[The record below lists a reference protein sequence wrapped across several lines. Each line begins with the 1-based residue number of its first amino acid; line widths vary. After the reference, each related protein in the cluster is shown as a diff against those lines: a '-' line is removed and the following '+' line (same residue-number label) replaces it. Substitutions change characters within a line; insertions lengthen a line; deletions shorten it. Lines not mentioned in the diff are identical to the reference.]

1 MRPLRLAIVGL
12 GVIARYYL
20 EAIDASDE
28 LVLVA
33 ACDRDRARLAR
44 LPAGVAVTEDAAG
57 AVALD
62 AVEAVVV
69 TLPNDLHAPV
79 CAQALRAGK
88 HVCCEKPLATSAAAA
103 AELAALAAD
112 RERILMTAFHRRYNA
127 NLAAVE
133 DELRGARIRRA
144 RATYH
149 EDIHE
154 HVGDDAWYL
163 DPARC
168 GGGCIADNGPN
179 AFDALRHVLGPL
191 DVRAARIVRDEA
203 GIDVLARIELTAPGA
218 VEAAVELSWDYP
230 HGEQKTLAFELDGG
244 RRIDVDLLA
253 GYPAFKSSLSH
264 EYRGVLADFAARVR
278 GERPAADAGI
288 DVARLVEQAY
298 GVGETVALA

>member
-1 MRPLRLAIVGL
+1 MAIVGL

-28 LVLVA
+28 LELVA
-33 ACDRDRARLAR
+33 VCDRDRARLAGM
-44 LPAGVAVTEDAAG
+44 PAGVAVTQDARD

-62 AVEAVVV
+62 EVEAVVV
-69 TLPNDLHAPV
+69 TLPNDLHAPC
-79 CAQALRAGK
+79 CAEALRAGK

-103 AELAALAAD
+103 AELATLAAEH
-112 RERILMTAFHRRYNA
+112 ERTLMTAFHRRYNA

-133 DELRGARIRRA
+133 AQLRSGRIARA
-144 RATYH
+144 RAVYD

-191 DVRAARIVRDEA
+191 EVRSARIVRDEA
-203 GIDVLARIELTAPGA
+203 GIDVLARVELTAAGD
-218 VEAAVELSWDYP
+218 VEAVVELSWDYP
-230 HGEQKTLAFELDGG
+230 HGERKALAFELDDA

-278 GERPAADAGI
+278 GERAVVDSGT
-288 DVARLVEQAY
+288 DVARLVERTY
-298 GVGETVALA
+298 RIGETVALA

>member
-1 MRPLRLAIVGL
+1 VAIVGL

-28 LVLVA
+28 LELVA
-33 ACDRDRARLAR
+33 VCDRDRARLAGM
-44 LPAGVAVTEDAAG
+44 PAGVAVTQDARD

-62 AVEAVVV
+62 EVEAVVV

-79 CAQALRAGK
+79 CAEALRAGR

-103 AELAALAAD
+103 AELATLAAEH
-112 RERILMTAFHRRYNA
+112 ERTLMTAFHRRYNA

-133 DELRGARIRRA
+133 AQLRSGRIARA
-144 RATYH
+144 RAVYD

-168 GGGCIADNGPN
+168 GGGCVADNGPN

-191 DVRAARIVRDEA
+191 EVRSAQIVRDGA
-203 GIDVLARIELTAPGA
+203 GIDVLARVELTAAGG
-218 VEAAVELSWDYP
+218 VEAVVELSWDYP
-230 HGEQKTLAFELDGG
+230 HGERKMLAFELDGG

-253 GYPAFKSSLSH
+253 GYAAFKSSLSH

-278 GERPAADAGI
+278 GEHTVVDSGT
-288 DVARLVEQAY
+288 DVARLVERTY
-298 GVGETVALA
+298 RIGETVALA